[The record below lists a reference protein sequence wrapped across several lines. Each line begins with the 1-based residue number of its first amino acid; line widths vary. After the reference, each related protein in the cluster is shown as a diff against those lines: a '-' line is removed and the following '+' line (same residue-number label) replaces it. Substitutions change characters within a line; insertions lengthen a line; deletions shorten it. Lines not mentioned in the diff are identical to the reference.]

1 MFAECEVTG
10 KPSVKLRQAASEST
24 ARLTPPLSNLPD
36 TKTVLRWLRGWF
48 SMSIGKDGI
57 GKRGWIAVMSG
68 ALVAFLASCGAD
80 TEPVGTTQCEA
91 AIARA
96 RYRWRVDYSP
106 SRSTSSRIQE
116 RSEFFEGNELINRN
130 REEPEG
136 AVSGPD
142 GDGVWWP
149 ALPQRPSLEAIDN
162 AAERLE
168 DSSEPRLV
176 RTVDYFLQCDEG
188 DLSTDSRTYRQ
199 TSTAFRSGD
208 TVEVS
213 YGLGRVMQV
222 LERSEPG
229 IAEPQDSESVDDVP
243 QNTPL
248 PPNGR
253 DEPARETPEQTRN
266 EPVREDPTQPEAAL
280 PDRVLAPSGNR
291 TEVESSA
298 SIWHVNPVAGS
309 DIGSG
314 STNAPFQTIS
324 RALAVARSGDTI
336 RLADGNYSEASGE
349 DFPLIVG
356 DGIALVGDE
365 LRRGM
370 NIRVAGGGR
379 YLSATWGGQNVTLV
393 AGDRARIS
401 GITFTNENVR
411 GTAIWIESGNPSIAN
426 NMFVANHRE
435 GVFASGTSAPEVRAN
450 VFSNN
455 GGNGVSFTRNSSGVF
470 EGNTISD
477 SGYGIAISE
486 SASPVVIGNTLA
498 NNRSGILVT
507 GSATP
512 ILREN
517 TITRNR
523 EDGIVAIGE
532 SAPIVQENAFAQNG
546 QYDVHNATDIPLAIE
561 GSDLA
566 VLSVQGGIQE

>member
-1 MFAECEVTG
+1 M
-10 KPSVKLRQAASEST
+10 LRQAASEST
-24 ARLTPPLSNLPD
+24 ARLTPSLSNLPD
-36 TKTVLRWLRGWF
+36 TKTVLRWLLGWLG
-48 SMSIGKDGI
+48 MKIGQDGMR
-57 GKRGWIAVMSG
+57 KRGWIAVTSG
-68 ALVAFLASCGAD
+68 VLVAFLASCGAD

-96 RYRWRVDYSP
+96 SYRWRVDYFP
-106 SRSTSSRIQE
+106 RRSTSSRIQE
-116 RSEFFEGNELINRN
+116 RSEFFDGNELINRN

-142 GDGVWWP
+142 RDGVWWP

-188 DLSTDSRTYRQ
+188 DLPTDRRTYRQ

-208 TVEVS
+208 TIEVS

-222 LERSEPG
+222 LERSESDSDSSG
-229 IAEPQDSESVDDVP
+229 DDAAEDALLSDDRDELV
-243 QNTPL
+243 
-248 PPNGR
+248 R
-253 DEPARETPEQTRN
+253 DEPEQN
-266 EPVREDPTQPEAAL
+266 GNGFVREDPAQEQSTQPEAAQPEAAF
-280 PDRVLAPSGNR
+280 PDRFLDPSENR
-291 TEVESSA
+291 TGVEPTA
-298 SIWHVNPVAGS
+298 AIWHVNPVAGS
-309 DIGSG
+309 DTDSG
-314 STNAPFQTIS
+314 NSDAPFQTIS
-324 RALAVARSGDTI
+324 RARAAARSGDII
-336 RLADGNYSEASGE
+336 RLADGSYSEASGE
-349 DFPLIVG
+349 DFPLIVR

-426 NMFVANHRE
+426 NTFVANHRE
-435 GVFASGTSAPEVRAN
+435 GVFASGTSAPDVRAN

-470 EGNTISD
+470 EGNTVSD

-486 SASPVVIGNTLA
+486 SASPVVVGNTLA

-507 GSATP
+507 GSAAP

-546 QYDVHNATDIPLAIE
+546 QYDVHNATDTPLAIE
-561 GSDLA
+561 GSNLA